1 MENNMTHSNL
11 LTQISTLKSS
21 NKYLYN
27 IQLNRVA
34 KKIVIKPHVK
44 WEKEIND
51 INWKM
56 VHTIPFQSLIN
67 TKLRTF
73 QYKYIMRI
81 VPNSKYLFK
90 CNINSTSLCD
100 FCNLHVETNKH
111 LFWECQWSR
120 GFWTE
125 LEVFLNA
132 KQINIK
138 FDYEMIS
145 FGYMDQSSYSE
156 LLNCIF
162 IHAKYFIFKNK

>member
-1 MENNMTHSNL
+1 MTHSNL

-81 VPNSKYLFK
+81 VPNSKYL
-90 CNINSTSLCD
+90 
-100 FCNLHVETNKH
+100 
-111 LFWECQWSR
+111 
-120 GFWTE
+120 
-125 LEVFLNA
+125 LNV
-132 KQINIK
+132 I
-138 FDYEMIS
+138 
-145 FGYMDQSSYSE
+145 
-156 LLNCIF
+156 
-162 IHAKYFIFKNK
+162 